1 MSAPPRTDVRARSPW
16 AVVALGFA
24 AIVFDGY
31 DLIVYGSAVP
41 ALLAHPEWALTPPE
55 VGAIGSYAL
64 LGMFVGAI
72 GAGTLT
78 DRFGRRRM
86 FLGCLAWFSVMM
98 LAVAAAPN
106 PELLGLARF
115 LAGLGFGGIAP
126 IAIALVVEWAPRSRR
141 NLLNAV
147 MLCGFPVGGVLAAI
161 AGIALLEQ
169 YGFRLL
175 FALGGLPLV
184 TLLPLAIRLLP
195 ESPEYDPAAV
205 TGPDPARDAA
215 RTGLR
220 SRRNVLALSLFALA
234 NVAGFLLVYGL
245 NTWLPQLMRQ
255 AGYELGSAIAF
266 LLVFN
271 VGAVAGGLAGSAL
284 ADRFG
289 SRWVATAAFGVGV
302 VSIALLALPLPSLVR
317 YLLIA
322 VAGGASVGT
331 QIVVFGYVATHFGSR
346 HRATALGVSTGI
358 GRLGAVAGPLVGG
371 LLIGSGLGL
380 GWNFLA
386 FAAVALVGALAAVA
400 VPPRTG
406 PAPQVP
412 AGAVPQTAS

>member
-1 MSAPPRTDVRARSPW
+1 MSAPPTEARTRSPW
-16 AVVALGFA
+16 VVVALGFA

-31 DLIVYGSAVP
+31 DLIVYGSVVP
-41 ALLAHPEWALTPPE
+41 ALLAHPEWALTAPQ

-64 LGMFVGAI
+64 VGMFVGAI
-72 GAGTLT
+72 AAGTLT
-78 DRFGRRRM
+78 DRFGRRRV
-86 FLGCLAWFSVMM
+86 FIGCLAWFSVMM
-98 LAVAAAPN
+98 LAVAAAPT

-126 IAIALVVEWAPRSRR
+126 VAIALVVEWAPRSRR

-147 MLCGFPVGGVLAAI
+147 MLCGFPIGGVLAAI

-169 YGFRLL
+169 YGFRML
-175 FALGGLPLV
+175 FGLGALPLV

-195 ESPEYDPAAV
+195 ESPDYTPGAAAA
-205 TGPDPARDAA
+205 PDAPGEIAGA
-215 RTGLR
+215 GLR
-220 SRRNVLALSLFALA
+220 SRRNMLALALFALA

-271 VGAVAGGLAGSAL
+271 LGAVVGGLTGSAL

-289 SRWVATAAFGVGV
+289 SRWVATGAFGIGV
-302 VSIALLALPLPSLVR
+302 VSIALLALPLPSVVL

-331 QIVVFGYVATHFGSR
+331 QIVVFGYVATHFGAN
-346 HRATALGVSTGI
+346 HRATALGVSTGV

-371 LLIGSGLGL
+371 YLIASGLGL

-400 VPPRTG
+400 VPSRTA
-406 PAPQVP
+406 PAPQIP
-412 AGAVPQTAS
+412 AGVVPQTAS

>member
-1 MSAPPRTDVRARSPW
+1 
-16 AVVALGFA
+16 VALGFA

-41 ALLAHPEWALTPPE
+41 ALLAHPDWNLTPQQ
-55 VGAIGSYAL
+55 VGAIGGYAL
-64 LGMFVGAI
+64 LGMFVGAV

-78 DRFGRRRM
+78 DRIGRRRT

-98 LAVAAAPN
+98 LAVAAAPT
-106 PELLGLARF
+106 PELLGTARF

-126 IAIALVVEWAPRSRR
+126 IAIALVVESVPPARR

-147 MLCGFPVGGVLAAI
+147 MLCGFPIGGVLAAI
-161 AGIALLEQ
+161 AGMLLLEPA
-169 YGFRLL
+169 GFRVL

-184 TLLPLAIRLLP
+184 TLLPLAVRLLP
-195 ESPEYDPAAV
+195 ESPGFTAAV
-205 TGPDPARDAA
+205 AA
-215 RTGLR
+215 DRPRPTGLWRGR
-220 SRRNVLALSLFALA
+220 SAVAMVLFAAA

-255 AGYELGSAIAF
+255 VGYPLGSAISF

-271 VGAVAGGLAGSAL
+271 LGAVVGGLYGSAL

-289 SRWVATAAFGVGV
+289 ARPVATAAFGVGV
-302 VSIALLALPLPSLVR
+302 VSIGLLAVPLPTPVL
-317 YLLIA
+317 YTLIA
-322 VAGGASVGT
+322 VAGAASIGT
-331 QIVVFGYVATHFGSR
+331 QIVLFGYVATHFATAN
-346 HRATALGVSTGI
+346 RATALGVSTGV

-371 LLIGSGLGL
+371 YLLASGVAL
-380 GWNFLA
+380 GWNFAA

-400 VPPRTG
+400 VPPPG
-406 PAPQVP
+406 PA
-412 AGAVPQTAS
+412 AAAVPTQPRTAPAVAS

>member
-1 MSAPPRTDVRARSPW
+1 MPAPPTAVRMRSPW

-41 ALLAHPEWALTPPE
+41 ALLAHPQWALTPSK
-55 VGAIGSYAL
+55 VGALGSYAL
-64 LGMFVGAI
+64 LGMFVGAVA
-72 GAGTLT
+72 AGTLT

-86 FLGCLAWFSVMM
+86 FLGCLTWFSVMM

-126 IAIALVVEWAPRSRR
+126 IAIALVVEWAPRSQR

-161 AGIALLEQ
+161 AGIALLEPF
-169 YGFRLL
+169 GFRLL

-195 ESPEYDPAAV
+195 ESPDYVPRGTEAAPERRRDPAGA
-205 TGPDPARDAA
+205 
-215 RTGLR
+215 GLL
-220 SRRNVLALSLFALA
+220 SGRNVVALVLFALA

-271 VGAVAGGLAGSAL
+271 VGAVVGGLAGSAL

-289 SRWVATAAFGVGV
+289 SRWVASAAFTVGV
-302 VSIALLALPLPSLVR
+302 VSIGLLALPLPSLVL

-331 QIVVFGYVATHFGSR
+331 QIVVFGYVATHFGTQ
-346 HRATALGVSTGI
+346 HRATALGISTGF

-371 LLIGSGLGL
+371 YLIASGLGL

-400 VPPRTG
+400 VPSRTA
-406 PAPQVP
+406 PAPKVP
-412 AGAVPQTAS
+412 AGTVPQTAS

>member
-1 MSAPPRTDVRARSPW
+1 MTAPTAPSPTRSPW
-16 AVVALGFA
+16 IVVALGFA
-24 AIVFDGY
+24 AVVFDGY

-41 ALLAHPEWALTPPE
+41 ALLTHPGWDLTPAQA
-55 VGAIGSYAL
+55 GAIGSYAL

-78 DRFGRRRM
+78 DRIGRRRT
-86 FLGCLAWFSVMM
+86 FIGCLAWFSLMM

-126 IAIALVVEWAPRSRR
+126 VAISLVVEVAPARRR

-147 MLCGFPVGGVLAAI
+147 MLCGFPIGGVLAALL
-161 AGIALLEQ
+161 AIALLEPF
-169 YGFRLL
+169 GFGLL

-184 TLLPLAIRLLP
+184 TLVPLAWRYLP
-195 ESPEYDPAAV
+195 ESPAFHTPERTAPVRGLLRGRAA
-205 TGPDPARDAA
+205 
-215 RTGLR
+215 
-220 SRRNVLALSLFALA
+220 LALALFAVA

-255 AGYELGSAIAF
+255 AGYPLGSALSF

-271 VGAVAGGLAGSAL
+271 LGALAGGLSGSAL

-289 SRWVATAAFGVGV
+289 PRWVATGAFAVGV
-302 VSIALLALPLPSLVR
+302 VSIGLLAVPLPTVVLYV
-317 YLLIA
+317 LIA
-322 VAGGASVGT
+322 VAGAASLGT
-331 QIVVFGYVATHFGSR
+331 QIIVFGYVAMHFSSLQ
-346 HRATALGVSTGI
+346 RATALGVATGV

-371 LLIGSGLGL
+371 YLVTSGIDL
-380 GWNFLA
+380 GWNFAA
-386 FAAVALVGALAAVA
+386 FAAVALLGALASVA
-400 VPPRTG
+400 VPRPTAAEAG
-406 PAPQVP
+406 SAP
-412 AGAVPQTAS
+412 AGIAPATS